1 LYKYLYN
8 IYKMYDFNQWSL
20 SQTISSEARFRI
32 LQILTPLSEGMGLRE
47 LERATELGI
56 RSVQVATEGLIREK
70 ILIKN
75 KNGCFQLNR
84 TSELF
89 SVLKK
94 IFLSL
99 RDERLRA
106 RAQTFSN
113 RAAQVI
119 RLSDQV
125 ANFVKIGKP
134 NR

>member
-1 LYKYLYN
+1 
-8 IYKMYDFNQWSL
+8 MYDFNQWSL